1 MTSHDEFLEILR
13 VLVQTPQPA
22 GKKPPSAEKDA
33 TAEPVPDKVTSNKH
47 CADGNCK
54 GAAS

>member
-1 MTSHDEFLEILR
+1 MRSHDEFLEILR
-13 VLVQTPQPA
+13 VLVETPQPA

-33 TAEPVPDKVTSNKH
+33 TTEEVPDRVTSDKQ
-47 CADGNCK
+47 CADGKCK

>member
-1 MTSHDEFLEILR
+1 MTTRGEFLELLR
-13 VLVQTPQPA
+13 VLVETPQPA

-33 TAEPVPDKVTSNKH
+33 ATEPLLDKVTSDKQ
-47 CADGNCK
+47 CADGNSK

>member
-1 MTSHDEFLEILR
+1 MTMRDEFLEILR
-13 VLVQTPQPA
+13 VLVETPQSA

-33 TAEPVPDKVTSNKH
+33 TKEAVPDKVTSDN
-47 CADGNCK
+47 CPEGNCK